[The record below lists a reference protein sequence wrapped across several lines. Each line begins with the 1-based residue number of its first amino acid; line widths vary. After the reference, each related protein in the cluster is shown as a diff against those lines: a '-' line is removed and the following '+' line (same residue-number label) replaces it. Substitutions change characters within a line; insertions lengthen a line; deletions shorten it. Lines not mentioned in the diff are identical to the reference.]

1 MFSPRL
7 GGYRLDMNA
16 LEKLRSVVEDLRAPK
31 NPMGILDQWQLAGR
45 LLARFPVD
53 QAQAARVCRDR
64 DLPAL
69 DAMVTGLEKP
79 ASSKAPDTGEQGP
92 AVSEADMTA
101 ALKAFK
107 KRLKLARLADE
118 SKLGG
123 RYTSGGRQ
131 SQIDAILPPTEF
143 PPAVWKALEK
153 AGKLKHTGQGFYAE
167 P

>member
-1 MFSPRL
+1 
-7 GGYRLDMNA
+7 MNV

-31 NPMGILDQWQLAGR
+31 NPLGILDQWQLAGR
-45 LLARFPVD
+45 LLSRFPVD
-53 QAQAARVCRDR
+53 QAEAARVCRER
-64 DLPAL
+64 DLSAL

-79 ASSKAPDTGEQGP
+79 VATKATSPGPDPE
-92 AVSEADMTA
+92 VSEADLAA
-101 ALKAFK
+101 ALRAFK

-131 SQIDAILPPTEF
+131 SQIDAIQPPTEF
-143 PPAVWKALEK
+143 PAAVWKALEK
-153 AGKLKHTGQGFYAE
+153 AGRLRHTGQGFYAE

>member
-1 MFSPRL
+1 
-7 GGYRLDMNA
+7 MNA

-31 NPMGILDQWQLAGR
+31 NPMGVLDQWQLAGR
-45 LLARFPVD
+45 LLSRFPVD
-53 QAQAARVCRDR
+53 QTEAARICRER
-64 DLPAL
+64 NWVAL

-79 ASSKAPDTGEQGP
+79 AAPKPQADAAEQD
-92 AVSEADMTA
+92 VSEADMAA

-107 KRLKLARLADE
+107 KRLKISRLADE

-131 SQIDAILPPTEF
+131 SKIDAILPPNEF